1 MSKLI
6 STNPAKN
13 YEVVG
18 EVEISTDEEI
28 TEKVAAANRAK
39 KEWKEMGVRKRIEM
53 LVPIYEEF
61 KERATEIAELIT
73 KEMGK
78 PIKESLN
85 EVKSEIEDFNWYKEN
100 AENILAD
107 EITYEDDYSLH
118 KIVYEPLGVAAVIT
132 PWNFPFGVGISVIIS
147 NLVAGNTV
155 VFKISEE
162 CPLVGKLIEKIID
175 NYNLPEGVFS
185 EVYGAGDTGEKLARG
200 DINLICFT
208 GSTRTGQLLYKIAAE
223 KFIKAILEMG
233 GSNPCIIFDDAD
245 IEKAIPLIY
254 KGRFSNCGQICV
266 SIKRLIVHEDVF
278 DQIVQELADLIKNK
292 KVGDPMEENTDISSL
307 SAKRQLTLL
316 EAQVKDASEKGA
328 NIISGEIPQNLNGAY
343 FTPTIL
349 TDISKDMRVWNEEVF
364 GPVLPVIKFQ
374 TEEEAIALANDS
386 VYGLGSK
393 VFTRDLERAKRMA
406 AQIEAGTVEINGANR
421 WLPWNP
427 FGGYK
432 KSGIGRQQGIIG
444 LRELCQVKVVSM
456 EK

>member
-18 EVEISTDEEI
+18 EVEISADEEI
-28 TEKVAAANRAK
+28 TEKVAAANKVKR
-39 KEWKEMGVRKRIEM
+39 EWKEIGVKKRIEM
-53 LVPIYEEF
+53 LEPIYREF
-61 KERATEIAELIT
+61 KERAAEIAELIT

-118 KIVYEPLGVAAVIT
+118 KIVYEPIGTAAVIT
-132 PWNFPFGVGISVIIS
+132 PWNFPFGVGISVIVS
-147 NLVAGNTV
+147 NLVVGNTA

-162 CPLVGKLIEKIID
+162 CPLTGKLIEEIMTAH
-175 NYNLPEGVFS
+175 LPAGVFS
-185 EVYGAGDTGEKLARG
+185 EIYGAGDIGEKLARN
-200 DINLICFT
+200 DTNLICFT
-208 GSTRTGQLLYKIAAE
+208 GSIKTRQMLYKIAAE

-245 IEKAIPLIY
+245 IKKAIPLIY

-266 SIKRLIVHEDVF
+266 SIKRLIVHEEVF
-278 DQIVQELADLIKNK
+278 DQAVQELADLIKNK
-292 KVGDPMEENTDISSL
+292 KVGDPMEEDTDISSL
-307 SAKRQLTLL
+307 AAKRQLTLL
-316 EAQVKDASEKGA
+316 EAQVKDAIEKGA

-343 FTPTIL
+343 FTPAIL
-349 TDISKDMRVWNEEVF
+349 TNISKDMRVWKEEVF
-364 GPVLPVIKFQ
+364 GPVLPVVKFK
-374 TEEEAIALANDS
+374 TEEEAIALANDTM
-386 VYGLGSK
+386 YGLGSK

-406 AQIEAGTVEINGANR
+406 ARIEAGTVEINGANR
-421 WLPWNP
+421 WLSWNP
-427 FGGYK
+427 FGG
-432 KSGIGRQQGIIG
+432 
-444 LRELCQVKVVSM
+444 
-456 EK
+456 

>member
-1 MSKLI
+1 MTKII

-28 TEKVAAANRAK
+28 TEKVAAANKTKR
-39 KEWKEMGVRKRIEM
+39 EWKEMGVKKRIEI
-53 LVPIYEEF
+53 LEPIYEVF
-61 KERATEIAELIT
+61 KERAAEIAEIIT

-107 EITYEDDYSLH
+107 EITHEDSYSLH
-118 KIVYEPLGVAAVIT
+118 KIVYEPIGTAAVIT
-132 PWNFPFGVGISVIIS
+132 PWNFPFGVGISVIVS

-162 CPLVGKLIEKIID
+162 CPLTGKLIEEIMTA
-175 NYNLPEGVFS
+175 YLPAGVFS
-185 EVYGAGDTGEKLARG
+185 EIYGAGDVGEKLARN

-208 GSTRTGQLLYKIAAE
+208 GSTKTGQMLYKIAAE

-233 GSNPCIIFDDAD
+233 GSNPCIVFDDAD

-266 SIKRLIVHEDVF
+266 SIKRLIVHENVF
-278 DQIVQELADLIKNK
+278 DQAVQELADLIKNK

-307 SAKRQLTLL
+307 AAKRQLVLL

-328 NIISGEIPQNLNGAY
+328 KIISGDIRQDLKGAY

-349 TDISKDMRVWNEEVF
+349 TNISKDMRVWKEEVF
-364 GPVLPVIKFQ
+364 GPVLPVVRFR
-374 TEEEAIALANDS
+374 TEEEAIALANDT

-393 VFTRDLERAKRMA
+393 VFTRDLERARRVA
-406 AQIEAGTVEINGANR
+406 ARIEAGTVEINGANR
-421 WLPWNP
+421 WLSCNP